1 VHASS
6 SGLSG
11 IDGPHSELESRS
23 AAPSSRTTH
32 TIAPRPGRSQ
42 SPSSSARAIC
52 PLVCEDLAR
61 PDPVTD
67 VVRSIAPTLVVAL
80 LLDGPQLAARW
91 PARYAS
97 VLADDPGCSVLTL
110 TALGMTQRSQPP
122 GHARSR
128 GIALWTD
135 PHRGLQQ
142 IALAEAAHA
151 VALTA
156 HVRQCRSRAPTV
168 APARRSRSSSCQ
180 GSSKI
185 D

>member
-1 VHASS
+1 MQTEPP
-6 SGLSG
+6 GQG
-11 IDGPHSELESRS
+11 WTD
-23 AAPSSRTTH
+23 RT
-32 TIAPRPGRSQ
+32 PEP
-42 SPSSSARAIC
+42 PARA
-52 PLVCEDLAR
+52 PTR

-122 GHARSR
+122 GHAPSR
-128 GIALWTD
+128 GIALWKD
-135 PHRGLQQ
+135 RHRGLQQ
-142 IALAEAAHA
+142 IALAEGAHA

-156 HVRQCRSRAPTV
+156 HVRTV
-168 APARRSRSSSCQ
+168 QIPSADGRT
-180 GSSKI
+180 G
-185 D
+185 